1 MQPLEYKNIG
11 GKEHLTFD
19 SIRRL
24 VLHELTDLSERE
36 AKKHIDNC
44 IRCQGIYMSL
54 AKPSEVR
61 QSDSNNYVFKPMIM
75 GILLVIV
82 LIGTA
87 ASILYF
93 GSESKSAEKTMVE
106 LPKITELDQQSMP
119 EIPEEESQAA
129 PVMEAIDTLSQINE
143 EPELEPSL
151 PTNKQFD
158 EYIEKEQSQ
167 PRVRLRGI
175 YGKITA
181 DGQPLPG
188 VSVMVP
194 GARRGR
200 ISDEGGKYYIQVPR
214 DTRSLI
220 FIYRGKQ
227 LVKDLDPDSRRLD
240 IYLKSESFSYPEP
253 QEPGRPAD
261 AANVES

>member
-11 GKEHLTFD
+11 GEEHLTFD

-24 VLHELTDLSERE
+24 VLHELSDLSERE
-36 AKKHIDNC
+36 AKTHIDNC
-44 IRCQGIYMSL
+44 SRCQGIYASL
-54 AKPSEVR
+54 ANPGEIR
-61 QSDSNNYVFKPMIM
+61 QSTGNNYVFRPMIM
-75 GILLVIV
+75 GLLLVLLLMV
-82 LIGTA
+82 TA

-93 GSESKSAEKTMVE
+93 GSESATSEET
-106 LPKITELDQQSMP
+106 TESP
-119 EIPEEESQAA
+119 EVAVINPDPVPEVSEQEESVA
-129 PVMEAIDTLSQINE
+129 PVIEAIDTLAQISE
-143 EPELEPSL
+143 EPDIAPPI

-158 EYIEKEQSQ
+158 EYIEKEQSE
-167 PRVRLRGI
+167 PRIRLRGI

-194 GARRGR
+194 GTRSGR
-200 ISDEGGKYYIQVPR
+200 VSDEGGKYYIQVPR
-214 DTRSLI
+214 NTRSLI

-253 QEPGRPAD
+253 ETERPT
-261 AANVES
+261 NIES